1 MPIERGQIQ
10 KCLGIFKV
18 LQKHEAVCQCYD
30 SGENKHSLYTWPKHL
45 FLFLL
50 NFNKYF
56 LKCNK

>member
-56 LKCNK
+56 